1 MTYYPDLTTYEYDA
15 SGQEMLNVGWLT
27 PGHAYR
33 TGIVDDRVTDALKAL
48 SSAYDNQM
56 RGVHHCEFCSTER
69 PVILGGPAL
78 DTQVWL
84 GSAEIRAR
92 GPTAPSTRL
101 LTSSSTTSPNT
112 ATALPWS
119 SAGRWSGRP
128 ERIPPTSSSCP
139 MTRYRGAEREA
150 VHAVGVKVKAQSCAE
165 GHGPASSA
173 PLPG

>member
-1 MTYYPDLTTYEYDA
+1 MTYYPDLTAYEYDA

-92 GPTAPSTRL
+92 GADGTV
-101 LTSSSTTSPNT
+101 
-112 ATALPWS
+112 
-119 SAGRWSGRP
+119 
-128 ERIPPTSSSCP
+128 
-139 MTRYRGAEREA
+139 Y
-150 VHAVGVKVKAQSCAE
+150 
-165 GHGPASSA
+165 SA
-173 PLPG
+173 PNLVIHYITEHRYCPPVEFCRAVVRTAGADTTDELVVSDD